1 MVFIYKKSQGSKSQK
16 TLSGSYQN
24 NISKDKEVM
33 NNKISVVEDI
43 ITDTPKVVKRIKKDK
58 GLIERT
64 ESSKTILTEEN
75 KELLMD

>member
-1 MVFIYKKSQGSKSQK
+1 MGFIYKKPQGSKPQK

-43 ITDTPKVVKRIKKDK
+43 ITDTPRELKRI
-58 GLIERT
+58 RV
-64 ESSKTILTEEN
+64 
-75 KELLMD
+75 LLNVQNLQKQSLLRKIKNS